1 MTAAP
6 PAVPPESSDFAR
18 QASREVLAIF
28 DQASFG
34 IALSVNRRIVRC
46 NAALA
51 RMLRY
56 EEDELVGKPGS
67 FIYPSLDAYEA
78 LGARASGLLAAGSTY
93 RGEHEFLRKDGT
105 KALCMVSALAVD
117 VERPEWGTLW
127 LFDEITQE
135 RMQQEA
141 LRAALLR
148 LEALM
153 ANAPLGIILTANRCI
168 TDANAQFARMFGYAE
183 GSVLGRPAVEL
194 FPSPE
199 AYAQLGVIAGPL
211 LSQAQPVD
219 LELQMRRQNGEVF
232 WAHLIGYVV
241 DPQETDKGTI
251 WLISDRT
258 QAYEQA
264 KRLHAALSENQAI
277 FDSAPLGIVVLKSR
291 QVQRCNPQLEAMF
304 GHEPGGMVGQSTR
317 EWYLSEDEFQWVGR
331 HMYPMLAGPG
341 GAAHERQLRR
351 RDGSTFWAR
360 MTGRVLGGG
369 QPVPDGASLWLLED
383 ITERRQT
390 EDALRS
396 ATALNQA
403 VFDGASMAMIATDAN
418 GVIRLFNRAAEQML
432 GYDSAEFLGIRTPE
446 PLHRFDEVA
455 AYARELSVQLGRTVE
470 PGFEVF
476 VARVRLHGKDQRE
489 WTYVRK
495 DGSTLPVEL
504 TATALRDDQGNITG
518 FLGMAV
524 DITERREAQRLLEQS
539 QIELEAKVALRTA
552 ELAQSNE
559 LLQAEIAERA
569 SVERQMREMAHYD
582 AITGLPNR
590 NLLRDRLDQALAHAR
605 RKDELVAVMFL
616 DLDRFKNI
624 NDTLGHQVG
633 DALLAG
639 VARRLASTLRTTDTL
654 SRIGGDEFVV
664 VLPEVSSEI
673 QVSVV
678 AEKMIAA
685 LTAPIEVRSHVMHI
699 STSIGICLFPQ
710 DGANIDLL
718 LRNADT
724 AMYQAKAGGRNTFR
738 FFTEHMNIEADQRF
752 RLESA
757 LRSGVRGDE
766 LRLHFQP
773 LVDARTSRV
782 MGVEAL
788 ARWYSPTHGY
798 VPPGEFISVAEE
810 TDLIVEIDS
819 WVLRSALD
827 QAARWRADGVED
839 LMLAVNLSARQFRR
853 RDLVE
858 FVAGE
863 LHRTGHPPHLLE
875 LEITES
881 SLMHNV
887 TEVIFT
893 LDRLV
898 HLGVKL
904 AIDDFGTGYSS
915 LSYLKRFPVHKL
927 KIDQSFVRDMERT
940 DNDLAIVRMIIG
952 LGRTLQLE
960 LLAEGVETAEQLHT
974 LHELGC
980 ERFQGY
986 LFGKPQEAHQIREIL
1001 DQPLSAV
1008 FDEIHSQE
1016 LGTPSSVVE

>member
-1 MTAAP
+1 MAVSADSSGVAP
-6 PAVPPESSDFAR
+6 LESRDL
-18 QASREVLAIF
+18 LAIF

-34 IALSVNRRIVRC
+34 MALLHNQRFVRC
-46 NAALA
+46 NAALT
-51 RMLRY
+51 RMLQY
-56 EEDELVGKPGS
+56 EPDELPGKPGS
-67 FIYPSLDAYEA
+67 FICPSLEAYEQ
-78 LGARASGLLAAGSTY
+78 LGARASGLLVAGHAY
-93 RGEHEFLRKDGT
+93 RGEHEFLRKNGT
-105 KALCMVSALAVD
+105 LAHCMVSALAVD
-117 VERPEWGTLW
+117 ANHPALGTLW

-135 RMQQEA
+135 RRQQEA
-141 LRAALLR
+141 LRNALLR

-153 ANAPLGIILTANRCI
+153 ANAPLGIILTVNRHI
-168 TDANAQFARMFGYAE
+168 TDANAQFNRMFQFADGAA
-183 GSVLGRPAVEL
+183 LGLPAIEL
-194 FPSPE
+194 YPSPE
-199 AYAQLGVIAGPL
+199 HYAELGRCAWPL
-211 LSQAQPVD
+211 LSQALPFEQ
-219 LELQMRRQNGEVF
+219 ELQMRRQDGELF
-232 WAHLIGYVV
+232 WVNLTGYVV
-241 DPQETDKGTI
+241 DPQETTKGTV

-258 QAYEQA
+258 REHEQSR
-264 KRLHAALSENQAI
+264 RLQVALSENQAI
-277 FDSAPLGIVVLKSR
+277 FDSAPMGIVVLKNR
-291 QVQRCNPQLEAMF
+291 TVQRCNPLLEAMF
-304 GHEPGGMVGQSTR
+304 GHAPGGMLGQSTR
-317 EWYLSEDEFQWVGR
+317 EWYVSEDDYKWVGET
-331 HMYPMLAGPG
+331 MYPELASPR
-341 GAAHERQLRR
+341 GAVHEHLLHR

-360 MTGRVLGGG
+360 MSGRMVADAAAGTDA
-369 QPVPDGASLWLLED
+369 PSLWMVED
-383 ITERRQT
+383 ISERRQT
-390 EDALRS
+390 EEALRS

-403 VFDGASMAMIATDAN
+403 VFDGATMTMVATDPH
-418 GVIRLFNRAAEQML
+418 GVIRLFNVAAERML
-432 GYDSAEFLGIRTPE
+432 GYSAAEVVGRCTPALVHVHE
-446 PLHRFDEVA
+446 EVE
-455 AYARELSVQLGRTVE
+455 AYARELTIELGRTVAT
-470 PGFEVF
+470 GFEAF
-476 VARVRLHGKDQRE
+476 VIRAVMTGKDQRE

-495 DGSTLPVEL
+495 DGSTLPVEV
-504 TATALRDDQGNITG
+504 TATVLRDEAGNILG
-518 FLGMAV
+518 YLGMAT
-524 DITERREAQRLLEQS
+524 DITQRLQAQRVIEQA
-539 QIELEAKVALRTA
+539 QLELETQVQRRTA
-552 ELAQSNE
+552 ELAHSNE

-582 AITGLPNR
+582 VITGLPNR
-590 NLLRDRLDQALAHAR
+590 NLLRDRLEQALAHAR
-605 RKDELVAVMFL
+605 RRGEQVAVMFL

-624 NDTLGHQVG
+624 NDTLGHAVG

-664 VLPEVSSEI
+664 VLPEVNSEI

-678 AEKMIAA
+678 AEKMITA
-685 LTAPIEVRSHVMHI
+685 LSQPMEVRSHVMHV

-710 DGANIDLL
+710 DGDTIDLL

-766 LRLHFQP
+766 LKLHFQP
-773 LVDARTSRV
+773 LIDARNNRV

-788 ARWYSPTHGY
+788 ARWFSPERGY

-819 WVLRSALD
+819 WVLRTALD
-827 QAARWRADGVED
+827 QAARWRADGVDD
-839 LMLAVNLSARQFRR
+839 LTLAVNLSARQFRR
-853 RDLVE
+853 KDLVD

-863 LHRTGHPPHLLE
+863 LQRTGYPAHLLE

-887 TEVIFT
+887 TEVIGT

-898 HLGVKL
+898 QLGIKL

-927 KIDQSFVRDMERT
+927 KIDQSFVRDIGRT

-952 LGRTLQLE
+952 LGQTLQLD
-960 LLAEGVETAEQLHT
+960 LLAEGVETAEQLRT

-986 LFGKPQEAHQIREIL
+986 LFGKPQEANQVRELL
-1001 DQPLSAV
+1001 DQPLCAV
-1008 FDEIHSQE
+1008 LDEIHSQE
-1016 LGTPSSVVE
+1016 IGAAVV